1 MNRFGGCTVLYL
13 AASVWL
19 LVHSSSVDIKTLPP
33 DPDQKESAAISESS
47 RRSLIVPDWAGDH
60 SAVLDGDQGR
70 VILSWSVQGE
80 YVNFQ
85 VIIFKM
91 FDKYRSTIKIYKMYR

>member
-1 MNRFGGCTVLYL
+1 MNRYSRCTFGL
-13 AASVWL
+13 ALKLLILASG
-19 LVHSSSVDIKTLPP
+19 SSIDIKTLPP
-33 DPDQKESAAISESS
+33 DPETKDLLAAAILEPT
-47 RRSLIVPDWAGDH
+47 RRSVIVPDWAGDH

-85 VIIFKM
+85 VLSCFLT
-91 FDKYRSTIKIYKMYR
+91 YVQY